1 MKGGEM
7 KLIIAIIQS
16 EDARQLMEALV
27 KEGYEA
33 TRISTMGGFLRR
45 GNVTILTAVDASKV
59 DTVLRLIKEN
69 CHRRI
74 KHVHPLVPM
83 IETTEG
89 HIANAVP
96 IEVGG
101 ATIFVLDLEC
111 FEKL

>member
-1 MKGGEM
+1 M

-16 EDARQLMEALV
+16 EDAKKLLEALV

-33 TRISTMGGFLRR
+33 TRISTMGAFLRR
-45 GNVTILTAVDASKV
+45 GNATIITAVDASKV
-59 DTVLRLIKEN
+59 EAVLHLIRESCHPRL
-69 CHRRI
+69 

-83 IETTEG
+83 METTEA
-89 HIANAVP
+89 HIADAVP

-101 ATIFVLDLEC
+101 ATIFVLDLER